1 MSPRKKKIKLEE
13 KTDGK
18 ESEMSL
24 KREAEARSPTK
35 RVKVETP
42 DSNANVDIQALK
54 RKNFVTACEQ
64 VSYKAYFDFDTRF
77 QMLDSPSCMTAETCN
92 HLDSNKIG
100 NIRQIPD
107 YIEQCIKTEL
117 KSYTWYE
124 ALELCQLS
132 ITPEKYLPADI
143 LKEVVEII
151 LNAQENSYADYT
163 LDELIDISQQVL
175 SLSYNMH
182 PPCVMKSLRN
192 LYKDFLTSPLDKK
205 EKTYS
210 NRTQFGYDKGIVK
223 YCMDRLEFE
232 LSLESTDE
240 PIVDKD
246 QEMPEELTQ
255 SVKGL
260 YWKKEKFE
268 IFEVL
273 ERPDRI
279 QRLMAVLESLIELLQ
294 YDLGIWH
301 SRYKSNLSSHVM
313 RSHRPLMATVL
324 WSNNVLYTGVVN
336 NICRQIFRLF
346 AHLIHLQYPQE
357 HISIMSTW
365 LTVIIQT
372 FYICENNSNSDYPNV
387 GKYCA
392 AFAKEFYKV
401 IAEMPGETVIRIME
415 KIYPTF
421 MQHLIGVCHLQSI
434 LSTNESNIIKIFI
447 KFLKE
452 KQWKLFPDSQSEIQ
466 ISKSTIIR
474 PKKVKNFMKYLE
486 KISTLPEDF
495 DEYCEVVYPKLDP
508 ETLVSDNVDRN
519 HIVHMLYITI
529 DAYLDAYSIQ
539 SVQDTLDDLN
549 DQVQRGIKTTSQ
561 FPENTSYSVTEY
573 FIKQYRSIYQNLT
586 ELIDVLN
593 TVNRKQIPQIEIFEN
608 IGFFSELGS

>member
-192 LYKDFLTSPLDKK
+192 LYKDF
-205 EKTYS
+205 
-210 NRTQFGYDKGIVK
+210 
-223 YCMDRLEFE
+223 
-232 LSLESTDE
+232 
-240 PIVDKD
+240 
-246 QEMPEELTQ
+246 
-255 SVKGL
+255 
-260 YWKKEKFE
+260 
-268 IFEVL
+268 
-273 ERPDRI
+273 
-279 QRLMAVLESLIELLQ
+279 
-294 YDLGIWH
+294 
-301 SRYKSNLSSHVM
+301 
-313 RSHRPLMATVL
+313 
-324 WSNNVLYTGVVN
+324 
-336 NICRQIFRLF
+336 
-346 AHLIHLQYPQE
+346 
-357 HISIMSTW
+357 
-365 LTVIIQT
+365 
-372 FYICENNSNSDYPNV
+372 
-387 GKYCA
+387 
-392 AFAKEFYKV
+392 
-401 IAEMPGETVIRIME
+401 
-415 KIYPTF
+415 
-421 MQHLIGVCHLQSI
+421 
-434 LSTNESNIIKIFI
+434 
-447 KFLKE
+447 
-452 KQWKLFPDSQSEIQ
+452 
-466 ISKSTIIR
+466 
-474 PKKVKNFMKYLE
+474 
-486 KISTLPEDF
+486 
-495 DEYCEVVYPKLDP
+495 
-508 ETLVSDNVDRN
+508 
-519 HIVHMLYITI
+519 
-529 DAYLDAYSIQ
+529 
-539 SVQDTLDDLN
+539 
-549 DQVQRGIKTTSQ
+549 
-561 FPENTSYSVTEY
+561 
-573 FIKQYRSIYQNLT
+573 
-586 ELIDVLN
+586 
-593 TVNRKQIPQIEIFEN
+593 
-608 IGFFSELGS
+608 